1 MEGEGGHALT
11 LVVVTLAA
19 VTKIDPWGGHR
30 FSQRANLGAGT
41 VVKLST
47 GPSLSQHRSEHIKGS
62 KQNKKL
68 QQKNAVLLRQNT
80 TCEFFRVMPFIR
92 LQNDS

>member
-1 MEGEGGHALT
+1 M
-11 LVVVTLAA
+11 VVVTLAA
-19 VTKIDPWGGHR
+19 VTKIDPWGDHR

-62 KQNKKL
+62 KQNRKNNNN
-68 QQKNAVLLRQNT
+68 KNAVLLRQNT
-80 TCEFFRVMPFIR
+80 TCEFFWVIHFIR